1 MMKRSTPREKDT
13 PAINKRESF
22 ETVLPIFYQ
31 YRWMLTT
38 ATLTYILFNMIGLV
52 MPWMLK
58 ISIDRILPNAD
69 YLLFWILCVLM
80 AIIYLARFLLRYVA
94 MYMIDYTGVRI
105 VVDVRQKVFKHLQS
119 LSLRFYQE
127 YRTGKLISN
136 MISDVALLNMLIRTV
151 TQFGEQFFQ
160 LVLISVLLFFINWQM
175 ALVVLFTMPLH
186 FLNFRYFQKVAR
198 KDYMHIQ
205 EKTSEIS
212 ATLSETLSGV
222 KIVKSFAREHGE
234 SLRFFK
240 TLRPIVELQMRATV
254 DAIMQTSCSD
264 VLTVF
269 TYLLTIGFGIRYV
282 QNGTVSI
289 GEFVA
294 FYSYVAM
301 LLQPI
306 TIISGL
312 SLTLSQGLVG
322 ASRIMNI
329 LNTIPEIKEVEHPVQ
344 PQVLTG
350 KIEFDHVTFSYK
362 RDNSVPTISDFT
374 LDITPG
380 EKVAL
385 VGPSGSGKST
395 VTNLLLRFYDVSAG
409 AIRVDGVDIRR
420 MALEPYRTQIGV
432 VLQEPFLFSGTIREN
447 IAYAKPDATMEE
459 IEQAAELAN
468 VAEFVYGLPNGYDTV
483 LGENGATLSGGQKQ
497 RLAIARAVLKNPS
510 ILILDEA
517 TSALDTLSEA
527 LVQQALDRLMEGK
540 TTIIIAH
547 RLSTVQNADKIIVID
562 AGKMVQNG
570 NHETL
575 MAQEGIYKNLYEK
588 QKKMAKGDLS

>member
-1 MMKRSTPREKDT
+1 MMKYSPPSEKEQS
-13 PAINKRESF
+13 AGHKG
-22 ETVLPIFYQ
+22 ETFAKVIPIFLQ
-31 YRWMLTT
+31 YKWMLIAATT
-38 ATLTYILFNMIGLV
+38 TYIMFNMIGLV

-69 YLLFWILCVLM
+69 YLLFWILCCLM

-175 ALVVLFTMPLH
+175 ALVILLTMPLH
-186 FLNFRYFQKVAR
+186 FLNFRYFQKVVR
-198 KDYMHIQ
+198 KDFMHVQ

-240 TLRPIVELQMRATV
+240 TLRPIVELQMKVTV
-254 DAIMQTSCSD
+254 DGILQISCSD
-264 VLTVF
+264 ILTVF

-282 QNGTVSI
+282 QDGSVTI

-294 FYSYVAM
+294 FYSYVAL

-306 TIISGL
+306 SIISSL

-329 LNTIPEIKEVEHPVQ
+329 LNTIPEIKEVEHPVH
-344 PQVLTG
+344 PQTLTG
-350 KIEFDHVTFSYK
+350 KIEFDHVTFTYK
-362 RDNSVPTISDFT
+362 KDAAVPTISDFT
-374 LDITPG
+374 LNVKPG
-380 EKVAL
+380 EKIAL

-395 VTNLLLRFYDVSAG
+395 VTNLLLRFYDVTGG
-409 AIRVDGVDIRR
+409 AIRVDGVDVRR
-420 MALEPYRTQIGV
+420 MALEAYRTQIGV

-447 IAYAKPDATMEE
+447 IAYAKPDATMDEV
-459 IEQAAELAN
+459 IRAAELAN
-468 VAEFVYGLPNGYDTV
+468 VAEFVYGMPNGYDTV

-527 LVQQALDRLMEGK
+527 LVQQALDRLMDGK

-562 AGKMVQNG
+562 AGKMGQQG
-570 NHETL
+570 THDEL
-575 MAQEGIYKNLYEK
+575 MAQEGVYKELYEK
-588 QKKMAKGDLS
+588 QRKMAKGDLS

>member
-1 MMKRSTPREKDT
+1 MMKNPASPEKEA
-13 PAINKRESF
+13 PPQSKL
-22 ETVLPIFYQ
+22 ETFAKVIPIFQQ
-31 YRWMLTT
+31 YKWMLIA
-38 ATLTYILFNMIGLV
+38 ATSTYILFNMIGLV

-69 YLLFWILCVLM
+69 YLLFWILCGLM
-80 AIIYLARFLLRYVA
+80 IIIYLARFLLRYIA
-94 MYMIDYTGVRI
+94 MYMADYTGVRI
-105 VVDVRQKVFKHLQS
+105 IVDVRQKVFKHLQS

-136 MISDVALLNMLIRTV
+136 MISDVALLNNLIHSV

-160 LVLISVLLFFINWQM
+160 LILISVLLFFINWQM
-175 ALVVLFTMPLH
+175 ALIILLTMPLH
-186 FLNFRYFQKVAR
+186 FFNFRYFQKVAR
-198 KDYMHIQ
+198 TGYRNIQ

-212 ATLSETLSGV
+212 ATLSETISGV

-234 SLRFFK
+234 SLKFFK
-240 TLRPIVELQMRATV
+240 TLRPIVELQMKVTV
-254 DAIMQTSCSD
+254 DGIMQASISD
-264 VLTVF
+264 ILTVL
-269 TYLLTIGFGIRYV
+269 TYLLTIGFGIRYI
-282 QNGTVSI
+282 QNGSVTI

-306 TIISGL
+306 AIISSL

-322 ASRIMNI
+322 ASRIVNLM
-329 LNTIPEIKEVEHPVQ
+329 NTIPEIKESEHPIH
-344 PQVLTG
+344 PKKLTG
-350 KIEFDHVTFSYK
+350 KIEFDQVTFSYK
-362 RDNSVPTISDFT
+362 KDNDVPTIRDFS
-374 LDITPG
+374 LDIYPG

-395 VTNLLLRFYDVSAG
+395 ITNLLLRFYDVTAG
-409 AIRVDGVDIRR
+409 AVLVDGIDVRR
-420 MALEPYRTQIGV
+420 MSLEAYRTQIGV

-447 IAYAKPDATMEE
+447 IAYAKPDATTEE
-459 IEQAAELAN
+459 IIHAAELAN
-468 VAEFVYGLPNGYDTV
+468 VAEFVDRLPDGYDTII
-483 LGENGATLSGGQKQ
+483 GENGATLSGGQKQ
-497 RLAIARAVLKNPS
+497 RLAIARAVLKNPR

-547 RLSTVQNADKIIVID
+547 RLSTIQNADKIIVID
-562 AGKMVQNG
+562 SGKMVQKG
-570 NHETL
+570 THDEL
-575 MAQEGIYKNLYEK
+575 MAQPGVYKELYEK